1 MEREYHFWV
10 YITTNWKKTVLYVG
24 VTNDLRRR
32 LAEHYSNRGNQD
44 TFAGRYYCY
53 NLVYYE
59 EHPYVETAINREKEI
74 KHLLRDKK
82 ESLIQEFNPD
92 WRFLNTQICGAWPPK
107 IAS

>member
-1 MEREYHFWV
+1 
-10 YITTNWKKTVLYVG
+10 
-24 VTNDLRRR
+24 
-32 LAEHYSNRGNQD
+32 
-44 TFAGRYYCY
+44 
-53 NLVYYE
+53 LVYYE